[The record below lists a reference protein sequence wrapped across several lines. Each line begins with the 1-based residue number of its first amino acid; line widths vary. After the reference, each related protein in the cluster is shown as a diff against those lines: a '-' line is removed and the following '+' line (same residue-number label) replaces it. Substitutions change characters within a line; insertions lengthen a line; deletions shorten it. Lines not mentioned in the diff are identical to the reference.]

1 MLTRI
6 QIRNFKRL
14 RDADVELGDSVV
26 LIGPNNTGKTT
37 ALQAITLWG
46 IGVQKW
52 RDKRASK
59 STADERSGVAIS
71 RNDLFAIP
79 VPTANLLWHDLH
91 TRSLER
97 KPASAGEDKP
107 KLATKNIRIDIVMEG
122 IAGEKAW
129 KCGLEFD
136 YANTESLYVRPLRLG
151 EGKSPARMEI
161 PVEATQVQV
170 AYLPPMSGL
179 ADREFIKQPEET
191 EFLIGQGQTA
201 QVLRN
206 LVWRVFEKNGDRKT
220 WGKVVSHVKELFGVR
235 LHEPRRTE
243 HAEIQLE
250 YEEKNGTR
258 LDLSCSGRGLQQTL
272 LLLVHLYANPR
283 TVLLLDEPDAHLEVL
298 RQRQIY
304 QLLTNLAADQG
315 SQIVA
320 ASHSEAVLN
329 EAAEKH
335 IVLAFVGKPHRIDDR
350 GTQVRKALLD
360 YGYDHYYQAEQ
371 CGWVL
376 YVEGSTDL
384 AILQA
389 FAKTLEHKAQVYLER
404 PFVHY
409 VFNQPPKAAEHFYA
423 LREAK
428 SDLVG
433 LAIFDHRDR
442 DLPEHPDCLSMR
454 QWSRC
459 EIENYLCMDEVL
471 VAYARHGQAEDDL
484 IGQAE
489 IQRREKAMR
498 ESIDILSEALKVTK
512 ETDPWAP
519 SLKVTDEFLDPLFKR
534 FYKELQLP
542 NLMSKTNYH
551 VLASLVPKEKIDP
564 EVSEMLDAICAVAAK
579 AKPLQ
584 TEDSD

>member
-14 RDADVELGDSVV
+14 READVELGDSVV
-26 LIGPNNTGKTT
+26 LIGPNNMGKTT

-46 IGVQKW
+46 IGLQKW
-52 RDKRASK
+52 KGKRDVKSK
-59 STADERSGVAIS
+59 ADERSGVAIS

-79 VPTANLLWHDLH
+79 IPTANLLWYDLH

-97 KPASAGEDKP
+97 RPAPTGRDKP
-107 KLATKNIRIDIVMEG
+107 KLATKNIRIDIVMDG
-122 IAGEKAW
+122 LSGARAW

-136 YANTESLYVRPLRLG
+136 YANTESFYVRPLRLS
-151 EGKSPARMEI
+151 EEKNPERMEI
-161 PVEATQVQV
+161 PPEATQVQV

-179 ADREFIKQPEET
+179 ADREFLKQPGET
-191 EFLIGQGQTA
+191 GFLIGQGQTA

-206 LVWRVFEKNGDRKT
+206 LVWRIYEKNGDKQLWET
-220 WGKVVSHVKELFGVR
+220 VKLHIQNLFGVS
-235 LHEPRRTE
+235 LLEPRKTE
-243 HAEIQLE
+243 RDEILVD
-250 YEEKNGTR
+250 YEEKKGIR

-272 LLLVHLYANPR
+272 LLLVHLYANPG

-298 RQRQIY
+298 RQRQTY
-304 QLLTNLAADQG
+304 ELLTEVATAQG
-315 SQIVA
+315 SQIIA
-320 ASHSEAVLN
+320 ASHSEVLLN

-335 IVLAFVGKPHRIDDR
+335 MVVAFVGKPHRIDDR
-350 GTQVRKALLD
+350 GSQVRKALLD

-371 CGWVL
+371 RGWVL
-376 YVEGSTDL
+376 YLEGSTDL
-384 AILQA
+384 AILQS
-389 FAKTLEHKAQVYLER
+389 FAKTLGHEAQALLER

-409 VFNQPPKAAEHFYA
+409 VLNQPPKAAEHFHA

-428 SDLVG
+428 PDLVG

-442 DLPEHPDCLSMR
+442 DLPEHPACLVMR

-471 VAYARHGQAEDDL
+471 MAYARHGQSENDL
-484 IGQAE
+484 IGQME

-498 ESIDILSEALKVTK
+498 ESIDKLSEALKTMNRAEPWSPSIK
-512 ETDPWAP
+512 ATD
-519 SLKVTDEFLDPLFKR
+519 DFLDPLFRR

-542 NLMSKTNYH
+542 NLISKTNYH
-551 VLASLVPKEKIDP
+551 ILASLVPKERIDP
-564 EVSEMLDAICAVAAK
+564 EVSAMLDAICAVAAK
-579 AKPLQ
+579 AKPA
-584 TEDSD
+584 EM